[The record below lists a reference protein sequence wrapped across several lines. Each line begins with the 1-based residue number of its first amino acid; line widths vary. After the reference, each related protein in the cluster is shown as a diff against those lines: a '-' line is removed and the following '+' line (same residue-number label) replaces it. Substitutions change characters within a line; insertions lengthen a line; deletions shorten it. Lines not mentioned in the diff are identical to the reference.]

1 MRRPRLPI
9 DPDPTDRKIAE
20 QVSSFNALAAREG
33 WHAANMQVMSE
44 LTACMLWLGA
54 AYGTR
59 KTFEYLQRVSDGLLT
74 PELMQDGP

>member
-9 DPDPTDRKIAE
+9 NPDPTDRKIAE
-20 QVSSFNALAAREG
+20 QFAAFNALAKREG

-44 LTACMLWLGA
+44 LTACMLWLET
-54 AYGTR
+54 AYGAR
-59 KTFEYLQRVSDGLLT
+59 RTFEYLQRVSDGLLA